1 MAKHRTFPL
10 SWWQSSLL
18 ALPILLPVL
27 PTPYVPRSRYILLY
41 SLSLQLVPQLPYT
54 EVQIS
59 HTP

>member
-10 SWWQSSLL
+10 GWWETSLL

-27 PTPYVPRSRYILLY
+27 PTLHVPGSCYILLY
-41 SLSLQLVPQLPYT
+41 SLSLQLVPQLSYI